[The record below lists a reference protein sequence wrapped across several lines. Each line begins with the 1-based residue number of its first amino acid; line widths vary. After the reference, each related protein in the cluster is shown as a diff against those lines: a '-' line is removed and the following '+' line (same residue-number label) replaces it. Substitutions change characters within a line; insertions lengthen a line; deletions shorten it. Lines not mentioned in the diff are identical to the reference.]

1 MSSPTLNEFLSL
13 AKTVQELTE
22 TVDRMATAISGQ
34 LASLQ
39 AELIIIRDD
48 LATMRSG
55 HAAICQQLRAH
66 TESLVVLHGYH
77 V

>member
-1 MSSPTLNEFLSL
+1 MNAEDRSEIEEMWSEHKILC
-13 AKTVQELTE
+13 TE
-22 TVDRMATAISGQ
+22 VEHMAEKLREQ
-34 LASLQ
+34 LASIQ

-48 LATMRSG
+48 VATMRSG

-66 TESLVVLHGYH
+66 AESLVVLHGYH